1 MKHHYSYGDVMSSFG
16 QSTSVDPIAT
26 STDSAN
32 LCHACECIEEFF
44 VPAMLPWSLIKA
56 GWLVS
61 AGNVKQRCIW
71 SLYCRWLQSL
81 KWEWNQARRCVTY
94 IWLKCTTGLPA
105 GPITTSTFL
114 WLLIVKQ
121 ISKYWMRVKVLL
133 RCVQM
138 IKCLKRWQ
146 THTTKSVAVPD
157 FRRKAMWLVASGGSR
172 ASRPFGAAWGAS
184 APQTALLEFNASMLF
199 RFDDVMFYVKM
210 HRNPNPVA
218 FLESARKRKHG
229 DSLWDIQGIQVSWYV
244 VWNGSGSCKKTNDAA
259 WIAT

>member
-1 MKHHYSYGDVMSSFG
+1 MSSFG

-44 VPAMLPWSLIKA
+44 MLAMLPWSLIKA

-61 AGNVKQRCIW
+61 AGNLKQRCIW

-121 ISKYWMRVKVLL
+121 NKQILNACQSAIKMCSNDQMSQKMTNTYDKIGRSAGFPQESDVTCCKWWLESFQTFRRSL
-133 RCVQM
+133 RCLRSANSSAWVQC
-138 IKCLKRWQ
+138 IDAF
-146 THTTKSVAVPD
+146 SVWWCYV
-157 FRRKAMWLVASGGSR
+157 LC
-172 ASRPFGAAWGAS
+172 
-184 APQTALLEFNASMLF
+184 ENASKSESCCIFGGHCFWSLRGNESMATACETFKVF
-199 RFDDVMFYVKM
+199 RCLGM
-210 HRNPNPVA
+210 
-218 FLESARKRKHG
+218 
-229 DSLWDIQGIQVSWYV
+229 
-244 VWNGSGSCKKTNDAA
+244 
-259 WIAT
+259 